1 MSLYGVLR
9 TGVSGLTAQA
19 SKLGTVGDNIANANT
34 TGYKRSSTEFSSL
47 VIGGGTK
54 EHNPAGV
61 TSTVRNAITQQGHL
75 LPTTSSTDL
84 AVEGNG
90 FFVVSN
96 GAGTPFLTRAGSFV
110 PDGAGK
116 LVNAGGFTLMGLPL
130 AEGGAGTVA
139 NGFSGLQEVNI
150 TAAQLQASAST
161 EGRLFVNLPSNADD
175 VAAGR
180 LPSDNLAASEAT
192 AKTSLLAFDN
202 LGNEVLLDIY
212 FAKSDVGEW
221 DVAIF
226 DREEATNDG
235 FPYGPPGSQPL
246 ASEALNFDANGNLV
260 AGSPSTVS
268 FTVPNGAALELD
280 FSQMTQLA
288 ADFTIMAADVNGTAP
303 SAVASVEITDDGT
316 LVALLENGARRPFF
330 TIPLADVPSPD
341 NLRPLTGNVYAPTDN
356 SGDVR
361 TGIAG
366 TGGFGN
372 IISNTLEES
381 NVDMASELVS
391 MIEAQR
397 GYSANSKVFQTGAEL
412 LDVLINLKR

>member
-34 TGYKRSSTEFSSL
+34 TGYKRSSIEFSSL
-47 VIGGGTK
+47 VIGGGNK
-54 EHNPAGV
+54 EHNPGGV

-90 FFVVSN
+90 FFIVSN

-116 LVNAGGFTLMGLPL
+116 LVNAAGFTLMGVPL

-150 TAAQLQASAST
+150 TAARFDASPSSW
-161 EGRLFVNLPSNADD
+161 GRFFANLPSNA
-175 VAAGR
+175 AEIAPAN
-180 LPSDNLAASEAT
+180 LPSANAPTAEAT

-212 FAKSDVGEW
+212 FTKSGDAEW

-226 DREEATNDG
+226 NREDATDGG
-235 FPYGPPGSQPL
+235 FPYAGPPLTLTTLSFDGTGSLL
-246 ASEALNFDANGNLV
+246 ASSPDA
-260 AGSPSTVS
+260 VS
-268 FTVPNGAALELD
+268 FGVPGGATLELD

-303 SAVASVEITDDGT
+303 SAVAGVEITDDGT

-341 NLRPLTGNVYAPTDN
+341 NLRPLTGNVFAPTNN
-356 SGDVR
+356 SGDIR

-372 IISNTLEES
+372 IISNSLEES
-381 NVDMASELVS
+381 NVDLASELVS

-397 GYSANSKVFQTGAEL
+397 GYGANSKVFQTGAEL

>member
-34 TGYKRSSTEFSSL
+34 TGYKRSSIEFSSF
-47 VIGGGTK
+47 VIGGGNK
-54 EHNPAGV
+54 EHNPGGV

-90 FFVVSN
+90 FFIVSN

-116 LVNAGGFTLMGLPL
+116 LVNAAGFTLMGMPL
-130 AEGGAGTVA
+130 AEGSAGTVA

-150 TAAQLQASAST
+150 TAARLEASPSSW
-161 EGRLFVNLPSNADD
+161 GRFFANLPSNAADI
-175 VAAGR
+175 APAN
-180 LPSDNLAASEAT
+180 LPSANAPMAEAT

-212 FAKSDVGEW
+212 FAKSGDAEW

-226 DREEATNDG
+226 NREDATDGG
-235 FPYGPPGSQPL
+235 FPYAAG
-246 ASEALNFDANGNLV
+246 ALVDATLTFDATGNLMT
-260 AGSPSTVS
+260 GSPVS
-268 FTVPNGAALELD
+268 FGVPGGATMELD

-303 SAVASVEITDDGT
+303 SAVAGVEITDDGT

-341 NLRPLTGNVYAPTDN
+341 NLRPLTGNVFALTNN

-372 IISNTLEES
+372 IISNSLEES
-381 NVDMASELVS
+381 NVDLASELVS

>member
-34 TGYKRSSTEFSSL
+34 IGYKRSSIEFSSL
-47 VIGGGTK
+47 VIGGGSK
-54 EHNPAGV
+54 EHNPGGV
-61 TSTVRNAITQQGHL
+61 TSTVRNAITGQGHL
-75 LPTTSSTDL
+75 LPTMSSTDL

-116 LVNAGGFTLMGLPL
+116 LVNAAGFKLMGLPL
-130 AEGGAGTVA
+130 TEGGAGTIA

-150 TAAQLQASAST
+150 TAAQLEASPST
-161 EGRLFVNLPSNADD
+161 EGRFFANLPSNAEDI
-175 VAAGR
+175 AAGD
-180 LPSDNLAASEAT
+180 LPSTNAPTAEAT

-212 FAKSDVGEW
+212 FAKSGAGEW
-221 DVAIF
+221 DVAIY
-226 DREEATNDG
+226 DREQATNGG
-235 FPYGPPGSQPL
+235 FPYASGPL
-246 ASEALNFDANGNLV
+246 VAATLNFDANGNLL
-260 AGSPSTVS
+260 AGSPGAVS
-268 FTVPNGAALELD
+268 IPVPGGATMELD
-280 FSQMTQLA
+280 FSQTTQLA
-288 ADFTIMAADVNGTAP
+288 ADFTIMAAGVNGTAP

-341 NLRPLTGNVYAPTDN
+341 NLRPLTGNVFVPTSD

-361 TGIAG
+361 IGIAG
-366 TGGFGN
+366 AGGFGS

-397 GYSANSKVFQTGAEL
+397 GYTANSKVFQTGAEL

>member
-47 VIGGGTK
+47 VVGGGTK
-54 EHNPAGV
+54 QHNPGGV
-61 TSTVRNAITQQGHL
+61 TSTVRNAISQQGHL

-116 LVNAGGFTLMGLPL
+116 LVNAGGFKLMGLPL
-130 AEGGAGTVA
+130 SEGGAGAIA

-150 TAAQLQASAST
+150 TAAQLEASPST
-161 EGRLFVNLPSNADD
+161 EGRLFANLPSNADD
-175 VAAGR
+175 VAGD
-180 LPSDNLAASEAT
+180 LPSDNDANSGFT

-212 FAKSDVGEW
+212 FAKTSLGEW
-221 DVAIF
+221 EVVIF
-226 DREEATNDG
+226 DREGATNGG
-235 FPYGPPGSQPL
+235 FPYASGPLEQATLS
-246 ASEALNFDANGNLV
+246 FDANGQLSGGPVEISV
-260 AGSPSTVS
+260 A
-268 FTVPNGAALELD
+268 VPDGATMKLD

-341 NLRPLTGNVYAPTDN
+341 NLRPLTGNVFAPTHD

-397 GYSANSKVFQTGAEL
+397 GYTANSKVFQTGAEL